1 MVLITLF
8 RKVNEM
14 AYKIME
20 LRNNDVAKMYK
31 DNIPIEQIAKKHK
44 INKESVR
51 RILAKKGLIEIKRK
65 PYKKKKKA
73 QRKYLNCGFDVDRSI
88 NISFNIKS
96 GSYEI
101 RRYLYGIRESKYFSS
116 FHNIEEVKE
125 YCDEMDL
132 LNWDYDKRF
141 EVRDKILAKSS
152 MNVLTHRSDE
162 SA

>member
-1 MVLITLF
+1 
-8 RKVNEM
+8 M
-14 AYKIME
+14 AFTIWE
-20 LRNNDVAKMYK
+20 LRNNDVANMYK

-51 RILAKKGLIEIKRK
+51 RILARKGLIEIKRR
-65 PYKKKKKA
+65 PYKKKKSL
-73 QRKYLNCGFDVDRSI
+73 QRKLLKKYGLNVDRSI
-88 NISFNIKS
+88 NISLNS
-96 GSYEI
+96 HGTYEI
-101 RRYLYGIRESKYFSS
+101 RKYYYGIRESKYFSS
-116 FHNIEEVKE
+116 FHSLEEIQN